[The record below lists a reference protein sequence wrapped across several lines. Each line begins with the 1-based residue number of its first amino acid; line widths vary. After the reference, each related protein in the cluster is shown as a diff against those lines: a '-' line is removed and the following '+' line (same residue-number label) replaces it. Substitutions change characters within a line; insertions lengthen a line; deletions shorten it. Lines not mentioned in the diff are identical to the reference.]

1 MMMETNSP
9 HYLANRR
16 ELLFLY
22 DIQMGNPNG
31 DPDENRPRQLPD
43 GTVYV
48 TDVRL
53 KRFVR
58 DYFKDHGQ
66 DILVDR
72 VDSEAVT
79 LTDRVAR
86 YLQTHN
92 LTAENKNPVKIILNS
107 FIDARLF
114 GSALAFK
121 KGSNGKPV
129 YTPEPKTLT
138 GPVQFN
144 IGEVLHP
151 ADIIDIVG
159 TSIMASDAN
168 KTQGTFTD
176 FSVLRYGL
184 IGFSGV
190 ANQHSAQISQMTEQ
204 DYDQLLKALWNGV
217 RANTRSKIGQ
227 KPLLLISV
235 EYQDGQDFQI
245 GRLHD
250 FVRCTSSQP
259 ASTWRSPADYTVD
272 LTALCARLEN
282 DKSHI
287 QQIRYTIAPELQL
300 AAPLSPDEPWKEFN
314 ANDQ

>member
-1 MMMETNSP
+1 MMETTTQ
-9 HYLANRR
+9 HYLSNRR

-31 DPDENRPRQLPD
+31 DPDENRPRLLPD

-58 DYFKDHGQ
+58 DYFKHRGLA
-66 DILVDR
+66 ILVDS
-72 VDSEAVT
+72 VDEQAAT
-79 LTDRVAR
+79 LTDRVTH
-86 YLQTHN
+86 YLKTHN
-92 LTAENKNPVKIILNS
+92 LTAENKNPVSILLQH

-121 KGSNGKPV
+121 KGSDNKPI
-129 YTPEPKTLT
+129 YNPIPKTLT

-144 IGEVLHP
+144 IGEVLHQ
-151 ADIIDIVG
+151 ADIIDIAG
-159 TSIMASDAN
+159 TSIMASDSD

-190 ANQHSAQISQMTEQ
+190 ANQHSAQISQMTAQ

-217 RANTRSKIGQ
+217 RVNTRSKIGQ
-227 KPLLLISV
+227 VPLLLISV

-250 FVRCTSSQP
+250 FVRCTGTKP
-259 ASTWRSPADYTVD
+259 ELAWRSPADYTVD
-272 LTALCARLEN
+272 LTALRARLEN

-287 QQIRYTIAPELQL
+287 KQIRYMIAPELQL
-300 AAPLSPDEPWKEFN
+300 TAPLPRDEMWKEFK